1 LAPLWLLSWQQT
13 PQRSPSW
20 TSVDPFHIRQR
31 LDQYLLAPVL
41 AALPHNH
48 HLRKL
53 DLSYNH
59 MSEAFA
65 REQLLPAARSNTS
78 LRELFLCGPDDGVA
92 RPLSAA
98 AEEAM
103 ELVRSRAR

>member
-1 LAPLWLLSWQQT
+1 
-13 PQRSPSW
+13 
-20 TSVDPFHIRQR
+20 
-31 LDQYLLAPVL
+31 VL